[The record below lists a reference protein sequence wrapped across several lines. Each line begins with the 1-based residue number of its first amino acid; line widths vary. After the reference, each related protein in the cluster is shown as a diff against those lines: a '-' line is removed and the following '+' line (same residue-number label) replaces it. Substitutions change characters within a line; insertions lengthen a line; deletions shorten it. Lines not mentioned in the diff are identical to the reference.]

1 MYTKT
6 TRREL
11 KKKLNEVSFFF
22 SYFFRQFSY
31 APGFVLIIHVNDTT
45 ACLPNK
51 IPLHNSHNSSHIL
64 SVFWDNDNRFVS
76 SERQTGKLGNVFY
89 SYM

>member
-31 APGFVLIIHVNDTT
+31 APGFVLIMHVNDTT
-45 ACLPNK
+45 ACLPN
-51 IPLHNSHNSSHIL
+51 
-64 SVFWDNDNRFVS
+64 
-76 SERQTGKLGNVFY
+76 
-89 SYM
+89 